1 MTELNAAATEVELE
15 IQDLSHDGR
24 GIGRLDGRV
33 VFVDG
38 ALPGD
43 RVVAR
48 LLPQRRRQLHADL
61 RRILQP
67 SPQRRRAPCIL
78 ADHCGGCSLQPFTD
92 EGQQQWKQR
101 SLEQSLQRIA
111 GLNPEVRPLL
121 TSDRPL
127 GYRNRAVIPLE
138 RGEDGHL
145 KAGYYRRGS
154 HRIVNMNRCPVLDP
168 RIDRLIAPLKRDLET
183 SDWPVDRHGLSE
195 GGLKHLALRVGHHT
209 GEVLITLIA
218 SHQEFEGLTAMAE
231 SWLER
236 WPEVVGVSLNLQPRP
251 TNQLFGRHT
260 LTLAG
265 RGWLSET
272 FAGLDYRIGA
282 DTFFQVHTTQA
293 ERLVPLLLQ
302 GLAAAQDQTTSPDQ
316 GNSSAQ
322 EPNPASPSGSGVVLD
337 AFCGIGTF
345 SLPLAAAGWTV
356 HGIEQHAPAVEL
368 ARLNA
373 EGNDLSD
380 RATFETSTV
389 AIALP
394 ALLDSAE
401 ALLLDPPRKGL
412 EAPVLAAILAC
423 PPRRL
428 LYLSCDPATLSR
440 DLGLLCAE
448 VYTTRSVQPIDFF
461 PNTSH
466 IEALAVLDRRD

>member
-1 MTELNAAATEVELE
+1 MNEPNPSATEAELE

-43 RVVAR
+43 RVLIR

-67 SPQRRRAPCIL
+67 SPQRRRPPCIL
-78 ADHCGGCSLQPFTD
+78 ADHCGGCSLQPLSD

-101 SLEQSLQRIA
+101 SLEQALQRIA
-111 GLNPEVRPLL
+111 GLELAPQPLL
-121 TSDRPL
+121 VSDRPL
-127 GYRNRAVIPLE
+127 GYRNRAVIPLQ
-138 RGEDGHL
+138 RSEDGHL

-168 RIDRLIAPLKRDLET
+168 RIDSLIAPLKRDLET
-183 SDWPVDRHGLSE
+183 SDWPVDRHGVSE

-218 SHQEFEGLTAMAE
+218 SHQELEGLEAMAE

-251 TNQLFGRHT
+251 TNQLFGPST
-260 LTLAG
+260 YTVAG
-265 RGWLSET
+265 RGWLSES
-272 FAGLDYRIGA
+272 FAGLSYRIGA

-302 GLAAAQDQTTSPDQ
+302 GLAHGGSDQ
-316 GNSSAQ
+316 GNV
-322 EPNPASPSGSGVVLD
+322 PDPATAPGLVLD

-345 SLPLAAAGWTV
+345 SLPLAAAGWRV
-356 HGIEQHAPAVEL
+356 HGIELHAPAVEL

-373 EGNDLSD
+373 AGNDLSD
-380 RATFETSTV
+380 RATFEV
-389 AIALP
+389 AAVAAALP
-394 ALLDSAE
+394 ALLDSAD

-440 DLGLLCAE
+440 DLALLCAE
-448 VYTTRSVQPIDFF
+448 AYRPVSVQPIDFF

-466 IEALAVLDRRD
+466 IETLAVLERKA

>member
-1 MTELNAAATEVELE
+1 MTELNAAATEIELE

-24 GIGRLDGRV
+24 GIGRFDGRV

-43 RVVAR
+43 RVTVR
-48 LLPQRRRQLHADL
+48 LLPQKRRQLHADL
-61 RRILQP
+61 RRILEP
-67 SPQRRRAPCIL
+67 SPQRRRPPCIL
-78 ADHCGGCSLQPFTD
+78 ADHCGGCTLQPFSD
-92 EGQQQWKQR
+92 AGQQQWKQR
-101 SLEQSLQRIA
+101 SLEQALQRIA
-111 GLNPEVRPLL
+111 GLSADVQPLL
-121 TSDRPL
+121 VSDRPL

-168 RIDRLIAPLKRDLET
+168 RIDNLIAPLKRDLES
-183 SDWPVDRHGLSE
+183 SDWPVDRHGVHD

-209 GEVLITLIA
+209 GEVLITLIS
-218 SHQEFEGLTAMAE
+218 SHQELEGLEAMAS

-236 WPEVVGVSLNLQPRP
+236 WPDVVGVSLNIQPRP
-251 TNQLFGRHT
+251 TNQLFGPST
-260 LTLAG
+260 YTVAG
-265 RGWLSET
+265 RGWLSES
-272 FAGLDYRIGA
+272 FAGLRYHIGA

-293 ERLVPLLLQ
+293 EQLVPLMLQ
-302 GLAAAQDQTTSPDQ
+302 GLGHRQDPEAAATQ
-316 GNSSAQ
+316 
-322 EPNPASPSGSGVVLD
+322 ASGPGLLLD

-345 SLPLAAAGWTV
+345 SLPLAAAGWRV

-373 EGNDLSD
+373 AANGLTE
-380 RATFETSTV
+380 RASFEAASV
-389 AIALP
+389 AAALP

-448 VYTTRSVQPIDFF
+448 HYRLLSIQPIDFF

-466 IEALAVLDRRD
+466 IETLAVLERKD

>member
-1 MTELNAAATEVELE
+1 MDADMTDQNPAATEAELD

-43 RVVAR
+43 RVAVR
-48 LLPQRRRQLHADL
+48 LLPARRRQLHADL
-61 RRILQP
+61 RRILEP
-67 SPQRRRAPCIL
+67 SPQRRRPPCIL
-78 ADHCGGCSLQPFTD
+78 ADHCGGCSLQPLTD
-92 EGQQQWKQR
+92 EGQQLWKQR

-111 GLNPEVRPLL
+111 GLNLEAQPLMA
-121 TSDRPL
+121 SERAL

-138 RGEDGHL
+138 RSEDGHL

-168 RIDRLIAPLKRDLET
+168 RIDALIAPLKRDLET
-183 SDWPVDRHGLSE
+183 SDWPIDRHGLGE

-209 GEVLITLIA
+209 GELLITLIS
-218 SHQEFEGLTAMAE
+218 SHPDFDALHAMAE
-231 SWLER
+231 SWMER
-236 WPEVVGVSLNLQPRP
+236 WPELVGVSLNLQPRP
-251 TNQLFGRHT
+251 TNQLFGPTT

-265 RGWLSET
+265 RGWLWES
-272 FAGLDYRIGA
+272 FAGLRYRIGA

-293 ERLVPLLLQ
+293 ERLVPLMLQ
-302 GLAAAQDQTTSPDQ
+302 GLGTGSGLGTSASSGDQ
-316 GNSSAQ
+316 G
-322 EPNPASPSGSGVVLD
+322 GLVLD

-345 SLPLAAAGWTV
+345 SLPLAAAGWRV

-368 ARLNA
+368 ARVNA
-373 EGNDLSD
+373 ATNGLSD
-380 RATFETSTV
+380 QATFEVSSV
-389 AIALP
+389 AAALP
-394 ALLDSAE
+394 SLLDSAD

-412 EAPVLAAILAC
+412 EAPVLAAILAA
-423 PPRRL
+423 PPHRL

-448 VYTTRSVQPIDFF
+448 AYAPLSVQPIDFF

-466 IEALAVLDRRD
+466 IETLAVLERKA

>member
-43 RVVAR
+43 RVAVR
-48 LLPQRRRQLHADL
+48 LLPQKRRQLHADL

-67 SPQRRRAPCIL
+67 SPQRRRPPCIL
-78 ADHCGGCSLQPFTD
+78 ADHCGGCSLQPLSD

-111 GLNPEVRPLL
+111 GLNLEVRPLL
-121 TSDRPL
+121 SSDRPL

-138 RGEDGHL
+138 RSEDGHL

-183 SDWPVDRHGLSE
+183 SDWPVDRHGLTE
-195 GGLKHLALRVGHHT
+195 GGLKHLALRVGHHS

-218 SHQEFEGLTAMAE
+218 SHQEFEGLTPMAE

-236 WPEVVGVSLNLQPRP
+236 WPEVVGVSLNLQPRA
-251 TNQLFGRHT
+251 TNQLFGPTT

-265 RGWLSET
+265 RGWLSES
-272 FAGLDYRIGA
+272 FAGLTYRIGA

-293 ERLVPLLLQ
+293 ERLMPLLLE
-302 GLAAAQDQTTSPDQ
+302 GLAPAEGPGDSPAQASSP
-316 GNSSAQ
+316 GLL
-322 EPNPASPSGSGVVLD
+322 LD

-373 EGNDLSD
+373 AGNDLSD
-380 RATFETSTV
+380 RATFETAAV
-389 AIALP
+389 ATALP

-412 EAPVLAAILAC
+412 EPPVLAAILAC

-440 DLGLLCAE
+440 DLGLLSAE
-448 VYTTRSVQPIDFF
+448 VYATRSVQPIDFF

>member
-1 MTELNAAATEVELE
+1 MSEPNPSATEVELD

-43 RVVAR
+43 RVLVR
-48 LLPQRRRQLHADL
+48 LLPQRRRQLHAEL

-67 SPQRRRAPCIL
+67 SPQRRRPPCIL
-78 ADHCGGCSLQPFTD
+78 ADHCGGCSLQPLSD

-101 SLEQSLQRIA
+101 SLEQALQRIA
-111 GLNPEVRPLL
+111 ALELAAQPLL
-121 TSDRPL
+121 VSDRPL

-168 RIDRLIAPLKRDLET
+168 RIDSLIAPLKRDLET
-183 SDWPVDRHGLSE
+183 SDWPVDRHGVSE

-218 SHQEFEGLTAMAE
+218 SDQELEGLEAMAE

-251 TNQLFGRHT
+251 TNQLFGPST
-260 LTLAG
+260 YTVAG
-265 RGWLSET
+265 RGWLSES
-272 FAGLDYRIGA
+272 FAGLKYHIAA

-293 ERLVPLLLQ
+293 ERLVPLMLQ
-302 GLAAAQDQTTSPDQ
+302 GLGGSQDPAA
-316 GNSSAQ
+316 
-322 EPNPASPSGSGVVLD
+322 SGESLLLD

-345 SLPLAAAGWTV
+345 SLPLAAAGWRV
-356 HGIEQHAPAVEL
+356 HGIEQHPPAVEL

-373 EGNDLSD
+373 AANNLGD
-380 RATFETSTV
+380 RATFETAAV
-389 AIALP
+389 AAALP

-412 EAPVLAAILAC
+412 EPHVMAAILAT

-448 VYTTRSVQPIDFF
+448 TYTPRSVQPIDFF

-466 IEALAVLDRRD
+466 IEALAVLERKS